1 MTPLSLAADQG
12 FEDIVR
18 LLLDR
23 GAIIAITSAVSK
35 PIACMIC
42 SRQEDENL
50 NRSIE
55 GSRFHT
61 GTHVQKD
68 MIRLCQKVDLVCI
81 RSQVQGAICFNMLL
95 HLCLTPS
102 NCMTHYMHLHSLYHY
117 SRRSTVVV

>member
-55 GSRFHT
+55 ESRFHT
-61 GTHVQKD
+61 GTRSKRYDKIMSEGGLGLHP
-68 MIRLCQKVDLVCI
+68 IASSGRRL
-81 RSQVQGAICFNMLL
+81 F
-95 HLCLTPS
+95 
-102 NCMTHYMHLHSLYHY
+102 
-117 SRRSTVVV
+117 